1 LVSWLPTLTLFTL
14 KWSGVWSMPRGRPT
28 TPCFSAISM
37 NIPPAKTATSEDFLS
52 RPVDGVLVTCWADS
66 TAYATL
72 VRHSFPAVF
81 FNRLS
86 PTLCLTRTIS
96 SEGTVSTDNV
106 QAGYAAT
113 RHLIELGHERIAMP
127 VGHTALSPYHDRL
140 EGFRKAMQES
150 NLPNRDEYLICGMCK
165 LKMYSTPAPI
175 LAPSSD
181 RPWVSRRAL
190 ARLFAPARCGRSPD
204 FAQTGRE
211 HSGTFE
217 AQESLRPASRSCQSE
232 QSSRTPYEEGFEHY
246 RRLDFALGDKLS
258 EPTDSAGVLPPFRR
272 IAVTARGCRED
283 RETGSA

>member
-1 LVSWLPTLTLFTL
+1 VEYAARQADYAVFLCDFNEYPTGEDGHLRRLF
-14 KWSGVWSMPRGRPT
+14 
-28 TPCFSAISM
+28 F
-37 NIPPAKTATSEDFLS
+37 S

-127 VGHTALSPYHDRL
+127 VGHTGLSPYHDRL

-150 NLPNRDEYLICGMCK
+150 NLPNRDEC
-165 LKMYSTPAPI
+165 
-175 LAPSSD
+175 
-181 RPWVSRRAL
+181 
-190 ARLFAPARCGRSPD
+190 LFA
-204 FAQTGRE
+204 
-211 HSGTFE
+211 
-217 AQESLRPASRSCQSE
+217 
-232 QSSRTPYEEGFEHY
+232 
-246 RRLDFALGDKLS
+246 
-258 EPTDSAGVLPPFRR
+258 
-272 IAVTARGCRED
+272 GCVN
-283 RETGSA
+283 